1 MFESILIANRG
12 EIACRVIRSSRAM
25 GIRTIAVY
33 SEADRDALHVD
44 MASDA
49 VLIGPPPALESY
61 LNIDA
66 IMAAIEETDAE
77 AVHPGYGFLSENA
90 AFAERLAS
98 EGVTFVGPPSSAIR
112 TLGDKIEAKHLAESA
127 GVPTVPGH
135 ADPIADAA
143 EAARFAKDIGY
154 PVMLKAS
161 AGGGGKGIRRVMEAS
176 ELEEA
181 FRACTSEAE
190 ASFGDGRVFLE
201 KLILKPRHIEI
212 QVLAD
217 THGNAVYL
225 GERECSI
232 QRRHQKVLEE
242 APSPFVDPEMRAK
255 MGGSAVDLARAVN
268 YFSAGTV
275 EFIVDADRNYYFLE
289 MNTRLQVEHPV
300 TEEVTGTD
308 LVEQMIRVAAGE
320 ELSFGQDDV
329 TIEGWAIEA
338 RLYAEDPARGFLP
351 SIGRVA
357 RYREPVSGAFGTSKT
372 IRIDHGVNEGDTIN
386 RHYDPMLA
394 KLIAIGED
402 RMQAV
407 TRMRAALDEFYVRG
421 VNHNMAFL
429 GAVVADEDFAAG
441 NISTDFIGDKFGSRF
456 DPTEVDRDPEPWL
469 VAVAGA
475 IHWRRIS
482 RASRLV
488 TRNMDDQVIPGRPV
502 RLATSWVVMANGRP
516 FPVELAAAGDGVE
529 VRRNGQTYMVS
540 SDWTP
545 SSYLFKG
552 TVNGEPVCAQ
562 YDSGSVGFRLTSG
575 GYAAEIQMV
584 SPRAAEMIADI
595 PDRGAS
601 GAARNIVSPM
611 PGLMVSIDVEVGQEV
626 KAGDAVAVIEAMK
639 MENQLIAER
648 DGTIAEI
655 NCAPGDS
662 VEVNQV
668 LMVFEGA

>member
-25 GIRTIAVY
+25 GIRTVAVY

-49 VLIGPPPALESY
+49 VLIGPPPALQSY

-66 IMAAIEETDAE
+66 IMAAIEETGAE

-98 EGVTFVGPPSSAIR
+98 EGVTFVGPPSPAIR
-112 TLGDKIEAKHLAESA
+112 TLGDKIQAKQLAESA

-143 EAARFAKDIGY
+143 EAARLAKDIGY

-161 AGGGGKGIRRVMEAS
+161 AGGGGKGIRKVMEAS
-176 ELEEA
+176 ELDEA

-255 MGGSAVDLARAVN
+255 MGGSAVDLARAAN

-320 ELSFGQDDV
+320 ELPFGQDDV

-488 TRNMDDQVIPGRPV
+488 TRSMDDQVIPGRPV
-502 RLATSWVVMANGRP
+502 TLATSWVVMANGRP

-529 VRRNGQTYMVS
+529 VRLNGQTHVVS

-545 SSYLFKG
+545 SRYIFKG

-562 YDSGSVGFRLTSG
+562 YDSGSVGFRLTAG
-575 GYAAEIQMV
+575 GYAAEIRMV

-668 LMVFEGA
+668 LMVFEGG

>member
-1 MFESILIANRG
+1 
-12 EIACRVIRSSRAM
+12 
-25 GIRTIAVY
+25 
-33 SEADRDALHVD
+33 
-44 MASDA
+44 
-49 VLIGPPPALESY
+49 
-61 LNIDA
+61 
-66 IMAAIEETDAE
+66 
-77 AVHPGYGFLSENA
+77 
-90 AFAERLAS
+90 
-98 EGVTFVGPPSSAIR
+98 
-112 TLGDKIEAKHLAESA
+112 
-127 GVPTVPGH
+127 
-135 ADPIADAA
+135 
-143 EAARFAKDIGY
+143 
-154 PVMLKAS
+154 
-161 AGGGGKGIRRVMEAS
+161 
-176 ELEEA
+176 
-181 FRACTSEAE
+181 
-190 ASFGDGRVFLE
+190 
-201 KLILKPRHIEI
+201 
-212 QVLAD
+212 
-217 THGNAVYL
+217 
-225 GERECSI
+225 
-232 QRRHQKVLEE
+232 
-242 APSPFVDPEMRAK
+242 
-255 MGGSAVDLARAVN
+255 MGGSAVDLARAAN

-320 ELSFGQDDV
+320 ELPFGQDDV

-488 TRNMDDQVIPGRPV
+488 TRSMDDQVIPGRPV
-502 RLATSWVVMANGRP
+502 TLATSWVVMANGRP

-529 VRRNGQTYMVS
+529 VRLNGQTHVVS

-545 SSYLFKG
+545 SRYIFKG

-562 YDSGSVGFRLTSG
+562 YDSGSVGFRLTAG
-575 GYAAEIQMV
+575 GYAAEIRMV

-668 LMVFEGA
+668 LMVFEGG